1 MSLPAAA
8 TPVACLLC
16 ALLCVSAALQHSD
29 VRLISETHNSFF
41 DYSCSQEPQPCSMS
55 SLAYC
60 RSKEIQLSPLHRP
73 RSPPVLQARR
83 LTVWFTSPM
92 QVVHLLNNSEVRHL
106 TLVHCGPGEAKAWSS
121 SSSSSLRSGY
131 FTVQHLERVTVVT
144 LQQRPVVHSLDGNR
158 ARSSDSY
165 SATNGEGAGHLG
177 TNRFGKTKYTNAEY
191 IPGLRKDSKVQDILL
206 GREQGAAYYEQARL
220 AVVHSSVLELGA
232 LVKAYTVL
240 THIDSHG
247 TLPFPELQLPK
258 LPETSTIYVS
268 FVYWPTRPLDGRL
281 ERKTWD
287 QNTAIEFTWSTLNW
301 FLTNLLNLKP
311 KYKS

>member
-1 MSLPAAA
+1 MQPPSDICCVHSPAGLSLSHHQDATGTSPSVVMSLPADA
-8 TPVACLLC
+8 TPLACLLWT
-16 ALLCVSAALQHSD
+16 LLCVSAALQHSD
-29 VRLISETHNSFF
+29 VRLISEEHNSFF
-41 DYSCSQEPQPCSMS
+41 DFSCSQEPQPCSMS
-55 SLAYC
+55 SLVYC
-60 RSKEIQLSPLHRP
+60 RRKEVQLSPLHRSHS
-73 RSPPVLQARR
+73 RSPPALQARR
-83 LTVWFTSPM
+83 LTVWFTSPT

-121 SSSSSLRSGY
+121 SPSSVRSGH
-131 FTVQHLERVTVVT
+131 FTVQHLERVTLVT

-177 TNRFGKTKYTNAEY
+177 SNRFSKSKYTNGDL

-206 GREQGAAYYEQARL
+206 GKELGAAYYEQARL

-240 THIDSHG
+240 THIDTHG

-268 FVYWPTRPLDGRL
+268 FVY
-281 ERKTWD
+281 
-287 QNTAIEFTWSTLNW
+287 
-301 FLTNLLNLKP
+301 
-311 KYKS
+311 

>member
-16 ALLCVSAALQHSD
+16 TLLFVSAALQHSD
-29 VRLISETHNSFF
+29 VRLISEAHNSFF

-60 RSKEIQLSPLHRP
+60 RSKEIQLSALHRP
-73 RSPPVLQARR
+73 HSRSPPALQARR

-106 TLVHCGPGEAKAWSS
+106 TLVHCGPEDAKAWSPS
-121 SSSSSLRSGY
+121 SSPLRSGH

-144 LQQRPVVHSLDGNR
+144 LQQRLLVHSLDGNR

-177 TNRFGKTKYTNAEY
+177 TNRFSKTKYTNGDLL
-191 IPGLRKDSKVQDILL
+191 PGFRKDSKVQDILL
-206 GREQGAAYYEQARL
+206 GRELGAAYYEQARL

-247 TLPFPELQLPK
+247 TLPFPGLQLPK

-268 FVYWPTRPLDGRL
+268 FVY
-281 ERKTWD
+281 
-287 QNTAIEFTWSTLNW
+287 
-301 FLTNLLNLKP
+301 
-311 KYKS
+311 

>member
-1 MSLPAAA
+1 MMSLPA
-8 TPVACLLC
+8 CLLC
-16 ALLCVSAALQHSD
+16 TLLCVSAALQHSD
-29 VRLISETHNSFF
+29 VRLISEEHNSFL
-41 DYSCSQEPQPCSMS
+41 DYSCSQEPLPCSMS

-60 RSKEIQLSPLHRP
+60 KEIQLSSLHRP
-73 RSPPVLQARR
+73 HSPSPPSLQARH

-121 SSSSSLRSGY
+121 SSSSLRSGH

-177 TNRFGKTKYTNAEY
+177 SKRFSKTKYTNGDL
-191 IPGLRKDSKVQDILL
+191 IPGLRKDSNVQDILL
-206 GREQGAAYYEQARL
+206 GKELGAAYYEQARL

-268 FVYWPTRPLDGRL
+268 FVY
-281 ERKTWD
+281 
-287 QNTAIEFTWSTLNW
+287 
-301 FLTNLLNLKP
+301 
-311 KYKS
+311 

>member
-1 MSLPAAA
+1 MSLPAAV

-16 ALLCVSAALQHSD
+16 TLLCVSAALQHSD
-29 VRLISETHNSFF
+29 VRVISEAHSSFF

-60 RSKEIQLSPLHRP
+60 RSKEIPLSPPHRP
-73 RSPPVLQARR
+73 HSRSPPALQAKR
-83 LTVWFTSPM
+83 LTVWFISPM

-106 TLVHCGPGEAKAWSS
+106 TLVHCGLGEAKAWSS
-121 SSSSSLRSGY
+121 SSSSSLRSGH
-131 FTVQHLERVTVVT
+131 FIVQHLETVTVVT
-144 LQQRPVVHSLDGNR
+144 LQQRPMVHSLDGNR

-165 SATNGEGAGHLG
+165 SATNAEGAGHLG
-177 TNRFGKTKYTNAEY
+177 TNRFSKTKYTNGDS
-191 IPGLRKDSKVQDILL
+191 IPGFRKDSKVQDILL
-206 GREQGAAYYEQARL
+206 GKELGAAYYEQARL

-268 FVYWPTRPLDGRL
+268 FVY
-281 ERKTWD
+281 
-287 QNTAIEFTWSTLNW
+287 
-301 FLTNLLNLKP
+301 
-311 KYKS
+311 